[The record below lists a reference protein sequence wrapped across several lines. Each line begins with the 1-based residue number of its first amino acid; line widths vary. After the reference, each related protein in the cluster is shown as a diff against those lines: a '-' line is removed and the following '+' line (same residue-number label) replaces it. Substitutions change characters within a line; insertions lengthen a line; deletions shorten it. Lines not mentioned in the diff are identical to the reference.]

1 MRRSVSL
8 LCGAVCACAVAF
20 GGADGLAATGD
31 QSTPHPTVPDDTESS
46 LFALVEDVARTIEQ
60 RATAENASG
69 AIHLTITAARGVD
82 ARKVDRAFA
91 PRLRRRLRNGGVVIP
106 TAKAD
111 LRARVVLSLEGARLW
126 AVGQMEGGTLIGPL
140 TFALKRT
147 LDRELEAF
155 FGIAQRAG
163 ATGFVLQRLG
173 PVAPGALDLC
183 LVDIDQDGTQE
194 IAILAVDG
202 VRVYRFG
209 GADARPRQV
218 GAVKPLVGDNV
229 IWPRLIAGW
238 MAPKSDSKVF
248 VATTAGHA
256 LTLDLR
262 RGEASFGTAFHIPL
276 AQASDDDERRV
287 LFLKGARGS
296 PSLAARFYLDRED
309 GRPKP
314 LRSLPPLVRDLVQ
327 VPGATDN
334 FLWVDDEGR
343 LGGRTKTKSVSFST
357 MERVGDR
364 ISLGDFDADG
374 EFEVVTT
381 SAAGPGEPDR
391 LRVLALT
398 PDFANARL
406 LFQHGLSGGSIVAQG
421 AGDFDLDDRADV
433 FLVEETAQGE
443 ALLWRLEYQP

>member
-1 MRRSVSL
+1 MAL
-8 LCGAVCACAVAF
+8 LLAGSSA
-20 GGADGLAATGD
+20 LAATGD
-31 QSTPHPTVPDDTESS
+31 QSEPHPTVPDDTESS
-46 LFALVEDVARTIEQ
+46 LFALVEDVARTIEK
-60 RATAENASG
+60 RAASEKAEG
-69 AIHLTITAARGVD
+69 PIHLTITAARGVD

-106 TAKAD
+106 ATKAD

-126 AVGQMEGGTLIGPL
+126 AVGQLEGGTLIGPI

-173 PVAPGALDLC
+173 PVAAGALDLC
-183 LVDIDQDGTQE
+183 LVDVDQDGTQE
-194 IAILAVDG
+194 IAILGVDG

-218 GAVKPLVGDNV
+218 GAVKPLVGDNIV
-229 IWPRLIAGW
+229 WPRLVAGW
-238 MAPKSDSKVF
+238 MAPKNSSEVF
-248 VATTAGHA
+248 VATSAGHA
-256 LTLDLR
+256 LTLNLK

-276 AQASDDDERRV
+276 AQAADGDGPRV
-287 LFLKGARGS
+287 FFLKGGRGT

-314 LRSLPPLVRDLVQ
+314 LRALPPLVRDLVQ
-327 VPGATDN
+327 VPGSSEN
-334 FLWVDDEGR
+334 FLWVDEEGR

-421 AGDFDLDDRADV
+421 TGDFDLDDRADV
-433 FLVEETAQGE
+433 FLVEESAQGE